1 MTRKMQ
7 GFHVEITR
15 LIRKKKQHGKMSMTN
30 YFFCKKYI
38 IGYVCRDDAGEAIE

>member
-15 LIRKKKQHGKMSMTN
+15 LIRKKKTTRKN
-30 YFFCKKYI
+30 VNDKLLFL
-38 IGYVCRDDAGEAIE
+38 